1 MSEAGRLR
9 VTSAMSELSEKRLKK
24 IIIKKK
30 KKKEKKE
37 REKKIKKEEKK
48 NLNKKVVLCCK
59 WFGITNNLV
68 LQIKLDS

>member
-1 MSEAGRLR
+1 MIRTFR
-9 VTSAMSELSEKRLKK
+9 VTFQAWGK

-30 KKKEKKE
+30 KEKRKE
-37 REKKIKKEEKK
+37 RKRKKK